1 MKEASHLGT
10 LFLAMRRLRAPLITL
25 VVIYAISVL
34 GLTLTPGT
42 DGGHMS
48 FFHAFYFISYTAT
61 TIGFGEIPATFSE
74 PQRLWVLVCIYMAV
88 IGWAYSLGSL
98 FALLQDKTFQDAINT
113 ERFTRQVARL
123 REPFYLVCGYGET
136 GQLVC
141 RALDRM
147 GVRAVVLE
155 NNTQRAGEVDLHN
168 HVADMPVLTTDASNP
183 GALRLAGL
191 GSAYCQGV
199 LALTNDDNANL
210 AIAISAR
217 LLAPHTPAMCRAE
230 SAEVAAN
237 MASFGTHHIINPYEK
252 FAEYL
257 AQALHAPNAYHLLT
271 WLTGQPGTPVERHRD
286 PPRGKWVL
294 CGYGDFGRILVDAFD
309 RESVPVTI
317 IDREVSDHDRHRCVR
332 GDGTGVAVLERANIA
347 QAAGI
352 VASTGNDMDNL
363 SIVMTARELN
373 PDLFVILRMNQYRNR
388 DLFTAFKGDLTV
400 VPSQIIA
407 NECLAVLTTPLLEPF
422 LAEVHERKDEWSA
435 RLLERLVGRFGRDV
449 PTVWSVCINL
459 PSAPALYRQ
468 LMQTESTVTIGELMR
483 SPHNRAEALQAD
495 VLYLHR
501 HEDVP
506 LIDPPPDT
514 PVGAGDTL
522 LLVGRRDAR
531 HALALT
537 LENAH
542 TLTYVLT
549 GDELPGGLIWER
561 IARWRKA
568 SASGENAG

>member
-1 MKEASHLGT
+1 MKDASHHGT

-34 GLTLTPGT
+34 GLTLTPGN
-42 DGGHMS
+42 DGHHMS

-61 TIGFGEIPATFSE
+61 TIGFGEIPEAFSE
-74 PQRLWVLVCIYMAV
+74 QQRLWVLICIYMAV
-88 IGWAYSLGSL
+88 VGWAYSLGSL
-98 FALLQDKTFQDAINT
+98 FALLQDKTFQDAVNT

-136 GQLVC
+136 GRLVC

-155 NNTQRAGEVDLHN
+155 TDTGRAGEVDLHN
-168 HVADMPVLTTDASNP
+168 HVADIPVLTSDASNP
-183 GALRLAGL
+183 DALRLAGL
-191 GSAYCQGV
+191 GSTYCRGV

-210 AIAISAR
+210 AIAISTR
-217 LLAPHTPAMCRAE
+217 LLAPQTAAMCRAE
-230 SAEVAAN
+230 SPEVAAN
-237 MASFGTHHIINPYEK
+237 MASFGTRHIINPYEK

-271 WLTGQPGTPVERHRD
+271 WLTGQPGTAIERHRD

-317 IDREVSDHDRHRCVR
+317 IDREASEQDRHRRVR

-373 PDLFVILRMNQYRNR
+373 PDLFVILRMNQYRNH
-388 DLFTAFKGDLTV
+388 DLFAAFESDLTV
-400 VPSQIIA
+400 IPSQIIA

-435 RLLERLVGRFGRDV
+435 ALLSRLIGRFGWDV
-449 PTVWSVCINL
+449 PTVWSVRINL
-459 PSAPALYRQ
+459 PSAPALYRL
-468 LMQTESTVTIGELMR
+468 LMNGETRLTLGELMR
-483 SPHNRAEALQAD
+483 SPHNRAEPLQAE
-495 VLYLHR
+495 VLYLYRDDDNH
-501 HEDVP
+501 

-514 PVGAGDTL
+514 RIDAGDEL
-522 LLVGRRDAR
+522 LLVGRREAR
-531 HALALT
+531 HALAMT

-549 GDELPGGLIWER
+549 GNELPGGLIWEHL
-561 IARWRKA
+561 ARWRKPT
-568 SASGENAG
+568 S

>member
-1 MKEASHLGT
+1 MKDASHHGT

-34 GLTLTPGT
+34 GLTITPGT
-42 DGGHMS
+42 DGNHMT

-61 TIGFGEIPATFSE
+61 TIGFGEIPETFSE
-74 PQRLWVLVCIYMAV
+74 QQRLWVLICIYMAV

-98 FALLQDKTFQDAINT
+98 FALMQDKTFQDAVNT

-136 GQLVC
+136 GRLVC

-155 NNTQRAGEVDLHN
+155 TDNGRAGEVDLHN
-168 HVADMPVLTTDASNP
+168 HVADIPVLTTDASNP
-183 GALRLAGL
+183 DALRLAGL

-210 AIAISAR
+210 AIAISTR
-217 LLAPHTPAMCRAE
+217 LLAPQTAAMCRAE
-230 SAEVAAN
+230 SPEVAAN
-237 MASFGTHHIINPYEK
+237 MASFGTPHIINPYEK

-271 WLTGQPGTPVERHRD
+271 WLTGQPGTAVERHRD

-317 IDREVSDHDRHRCVR
+317 IDREASEQDGHRRVR

-373 PDLFVILRMNQYRNR
+373 PDLFVILRMNQYRNH
-388 DLFTAFKGDLTV
+388 DLFDAFESDLTV
-400 VPSQIIA
+400 IPSQIIA

-422 LAEVHERKDEWSA
+422 LAEVHERKDEWSETLLS
-435 RLLERLVGRFGRDV
+435 RLTGRFGWDV
-449 PTVWSVCINL
+449 PTVWSVRINL
-459 PSAPALYRQ
+459 PTAPALYRL
-468 LMQTESTVTIGELMR
+468 LMGGSTRLTLGELMR
-483 SPHNRAEALQAD
+483 SPHNRDEPLQAEALY
-495 VLYLHR
+495 LYRDDDNH
-501 HEDVP
+501 

-514 PVGAGDTL
+514 PIDAGDEI
-522 LLVGRRDAR
+522 LLVGRREAR
-531 HALALT
+531 HALSLT
-537 LENAH
+537 LENEH
-542 TLTYVLT
+542 TLAYVLT

-561 IARWRKA
+561 IARWRKPA
-568 SASGENAG
+568 S

>member
-1 MKEASHLGT
+1 
-10 LFLAMRRLRAPLITL
+10 
-25 VVIYAISVL
+25 
-34 GLTLTPGT
+34 
-42 DGGHMS
+42 
-48 FFHAFYFISYTAT
+48 
-61 TIGFGEIPATFSE
+61 
-74 PQRLWVLVCIYMAV
+74 MAV

-98 FALLQDKTFQDAINT
+98 FALLQDKTFQDAVNT

-136 GQLVC
+136 GRLVC

-155 NNTQRAGEVDLHN
+155 TDTGRAGEVDLHN
-168 HVADMPVLTTDASNP
+168 HVADIPVLTTDASNP
-183 GALRLAGL
+183 DALRLAGL
-191 GSAYCQGV
+191 GSAYCRGV

-210 AIAISAR
+210 AIAISTR
-217 LLAPHTPAMCRAE
+217 LLAPQTAAMCRAE
-230 SAEVAAN
+230 SPEVAAN
-237 MASFGTHHIINPYEK
+237 MASFGTPHIINPYEK

-271 WLTGQPGTPVERHRD
+271 WLTGQPGTAVERHRD

-317 IDREVSDHDRHRCVR
+317 IDREASEQDGHRRVR
-332 GDGTGVAVLERANIA
+332 GDGTGVSVLERANIA

-373 PDLFVILRMNQYRNR
+373 PDLFVILRMNQYRNH
-388 DLFTAFKGDLTV
+388 DLFDAFESDLTV
-400 VPSQIIA
+400 IPSQIIA

-435 RLLERLVGRFGRDV
+435 ALLSRLTDRFGWDV
-449 PTVWSVCINL
+449 PAVWSVRINL
-459 PSAPALYRQ
+459 PSAPALYRL
-468 LMQTESTVTIGELMR
+468 LMDGHTRLTLGALMR
-483 SPHNRAEALQAD
+483 SPHNRDEALQAE
-495 VLYLHR
+495 VLYLYRDDDNH
-501 HEDVP
+501 
-506 LIDPPPDT
+506 LIDPPADT
-514 PVGAGDTL
+514 PIDAGDEI
-522 LLVGRRDAR
+522 LLVGRREAR
-531 HALALT
+531 HALSLT
-537 LENAH
+537 LENEH
-542 TLTYVLT
+542 TLAYVLT

-561 IARWRKA
+561 VARWRK
-568 SASGENAG
+568 SG